1 MAPKRNPMRE
11 IEQRKSAREYETWA
25 ASKGANWAQAYK
37 MASPDIRKGM
47 MSRRL
52 DEKARQKAVIA
63 EQKAGIA
70 NRFGHQQRRT

>member
-1 MAPKRNPMRE
+1 MAPKPNPMRRL
-11 IEQRKSAREYETWA
+11 EQRKSAREYETWA
-25 ASKGANWAQAYK
+25 TSKGANWAQAYK

-52 DEKARQKAVIA
+52 DEKARQKAAIA

-70 NRFGHQQRRT
+70 NRFGVRRGAS